1 MSFKA
6 LDFFQKITLDN
17 VTKPT
22 LIGSILSISAI
33 SIMIFLFFRQLIDF
47 YSYHTKTDSVV
58 LQPKNADEQIS
69 INMELLFNSVP
80 CNLLSLDTVDVINN
94 HKGDISDTITKKK
107 FYENGGNYGQNYVT
121 NRDIADLVR
130 AVNDRE
136 GCAFVGKIKVNQ
148 VPGEFHISFHNYR
161 ALWRDFNQKY
171 KNLVPKIRMSHN
183 FKSLSLGDTAEK
195 VVKRFELDPSLFFRS
210 FDDINTFNDKDKE
223 LLSYNYF
230 IKIIPYMLV
239 DENWGST
246 YYAYSFSLTSK
257 STPFQAY
264 RDEMPIVTVRYEFS
278 PIMMKVTHLK
288 RDYLHFLTHVSA
300 IVGGVFVVF
309 SIINRIATNFLL
321 NSNN

>member
-1 MSFKA
+1 MGFKTF
-6 LDFFQKITLDN
+6 DFFQKVTLDN

-22 LIGSILSISAI
+22 LIGSLLSISAI
-33 SIMIFLFFRQLIDF
+33 SIMIFLFVRQLTDF

-58 LQPKNADEQIS
+58 YQPTNADEQLS
-69 INMELLFNSVP
+69 INMELLFNNVP

-94 HKGDISDTITKKK
+94 HRGDISDTITKRK
-107 FYENGGNYGQNYVT
+107 FYENTGKFEENYIT
-121 NRDIADLVR
+121 NRDVQDLV
-130 AVNDRE
+130 
-136 GCAFVGKIKVNQ
+136 
-148 VPGEFHISFHNYR
+148 SFHNYR
-161 ALWRDFNQKY
+161 NLWREFNQKHGD
-171 KNLVPKIRMSHN
+171 LVSKIKLSHA
-183 FKSLSLGDTAEK
+183 FKSLSLGDTPEK
-195 VVKRFELDPSLFFRS
+195 VVKRFELDPKLFFRS
-210 FDDINTFNDKDKE
+210 FIDINTFNDKE
-223 LLSYNYF
+223 LLNYNYF

-246 YYAYSFSLTSK
+246 YYTYSFSLSSK
-257 STPFQAY
+257 STPFNPH

-309 SIINRIATNFLL
+309 SIINRIATNFLY

>member
-136 GCAFVGKIKVNQ
+136 GCALVGKIKVNQ

-223 LLSYNYF
+223 LLNYNYF

-246 YYAYSFSLTSK
+246 YYAYSFSLSSK
-257 STPFQAY
+257 STPFDPNY
-264 RDEMPIVTVRYEFS
+264 DEMPIVTIRYEFS

-300 IVGGVFVVF
+300 IIGGVFVVF
-309 SIINRIATNFLL
+309 SIINRLATNLIY
-321 NSNN
+321 SSDK

>member
-22 LIGSILSISAI
+22 LIGSLLSISAI
-33 SIMIFLFFRQLIDF
+33 SIMIFLFIRQLRDF

-58 LQPKNADEQIS
+58 YQPNNADEQLS

-80 CNLLSLDTVDVINN
+80 CNLLSLDTVDIINN
-94 HKGDISDTITKKK
+94 HRGDISDTIKKK
-107 FYENGGNYGQNYVT
+107 KYYQSTGRFDQDYIT
-121 NRDIADLVR
+121 NRNVEDLVR
-130 AVNDRE
+130 GVNANE
-136 GCAFVGKIKVNQ
+136 GCAFVGKIRVNQ

-161 ALWRDFNQKY
+161 NLWREFNQR
-171 KNLVPKIRMSHN
+171 NRDLVNKVKLSHS
-183 FKSLSLGDTAEK
+183 FKSLSLGDTPEK
-195 VVKRFELDPSLFFRS
+195 VVKRFELDPNLFFRS
-210 FDDINTFNDKDKE
+210 FIDINTFNDKE
-223 LLSYNYF
+223 ILNYNYF
-230 IKIIPYMLV
+230 VKIIPYMLV

-257 STPFQAY
+257 STPFNPY
-264 RDEMPIVTVRYEFS
+264 HDEMPIVNIRYEFS
-278 PIMMKVTHLK
+278 PIIMKVTHLK

-309 SIINRIATNFLL
+309 SIINRIMTNILYR
-321 NSNN
+321 SNN

>member
-6 LDFFQKITLDN
+6 FDFFQKITLDN

-22 LIGSILSISAI
+22 LIGSLLSLSAI
-33 SIMIFLFFRQLIDF
+33 SIMLFLFFRQLIDF

-58 LQPKNADEQIS
+58 HQPKNADEQIS
-69 INMELLFNSVP
+69 INMELLFNSCP
-80 CNLLSLDTVDVINN
+80 CNLLSLDTVDIINN
-94 HKGDISDTITKKK
+94 HKGDISDTLTKKK
-107 FYENGGNYGQNYVT
+107 FSESTGQFTGNYIT
-121 NRDIADLVR
+121 IRDIADLVKG
-130 AVNDRE
+130 VNNKE
-136 GCAFVGKIKVNQ
+136 GCGFVGKIKVNQ

-161 ALWRDFNQKY
+161 NLWGDFNRKHR
-171 KNLVPKIRMSHN
+171 NLVPKIKLSHN
-183 FKSLSLGDTAEK
+183 FKSLSLGDTPEK
-195 VVKRFELDPSLFFRS
+195 VVKRFELDPDLFFRS
-210 FDDINTFNDKDKE
+210 FDNINTFNDKE
-223 LLSYNYF
+223 LLNYNYF

-257 STPFQAY
+257 STQFNQY
-264 RDEMPIVTVRYEFS
+264 HDEMPIVTVRYEFS

-309 SIINRIATNFLL
+309 SIINRIATNFLYG
-321 NSNN
+321 SNN

>member
-130 AVNDRE
+130 AVNDKE

-223 LLSYNYF
+223 LLNYNYF

-257 STPFQAY
+257 STPFDPNY
-264 RDEMPIVTVRYEFS
+264 DDMPIVTIRYEFS

>member
-1 MSFKA
+1 M
-6 LDFFQKITLDN
+6 
-17 VTKPT
+17 
-22 LIGSILSISAI
+22 
-33 SIMIFLFFRQLIDF
+33 
-47 YSYHTKTDSVV
+47 
-58 LQPKNADEQIS
+58 
-69 INMELLFNSVP
+69 
-80 CNLLSLDTVDVINN
+80 
-94 HKGDISDTITKKK
+94 
-107 FYENGGNYGQNYVT
+107 
-121 NRDIADLVR
+121 
-130 AVNDRE
+130 NDRE

-223 LLSYNYF
+223 LLNYNYF

>member
-1 MSFKA
+1 MGFKTF
-6 LDFFQKITLDN
+6 DFFQKVTLDN

-22 LIGSILSISAI
+22 LIGSLLSISAI
-33 SIMIFLFFRQLIDF
+33 SIMIFLFVRQLTDF

-58 LQPKNADEQIS
+58 YQPTNADEQLS
-69 INMELLFNSVP
+69 INMELLFNNVP

-94 HKGDISDTITKKK
+94 HRGDISDTITKRK
-107 FYENGGNYGQNYVT
+107 FYENTGKFEENYIT
-121 NRDIADLVR
+121 NRDVQDLVR
-130 AVNDRE
+130 GVNSKE
-136 GCAFVGKIKVNQ
+136 GCGFVGKIRVNQ

-161 ALWRDFNQKY
+161 NLWRDFNHKY
-171 KNLVPKIRMSHN
+171 KDLVPKIKLSHD
-183 FKSLSLGDTAEK
+183 FKTFSLGDTSEK
-195 VVKRFELDPSLFFRS
+195 IVKRFELDPNLFFRS
-210 FDDINTFNDKDKE
+210 FDDINTFNDKE
-223 LLSYNYF
+223 VMNYNYF

-257 STPFQAY
+257 STPFNPY
-264 RDEMPIVTVRYEFS
+264 HDEMPIVNIRYEFS

-309 SIINRIATNFLL
+309 SIINRIATNFIY
-321 NSNN
+321 NSDK